1 MIKQKYVDVENF
13 TKVHLIIM
21 IFEATTLIF
30 YNYRELFYRRKYW
43 LMVSALALM
52 ILYEALTM
60 HKVSFNDILICFLR
74 RIHL

>member
-21 IFEATTLIF
+21 IFGVTLIL
-30 YNYRELFYRRKYW
+30 YYHRELFYRRKYW

-60 HKVSFNDILICFLR
+60 HKVSFDDILICFLK